1 MGIIIFSGKED
12 MVLPETWPGIAALI
26 MLTGATVGGA
36 VTALLLLTDKSAP
49 INIDL
54 GMLHGRIGVLG
65 ILLLVAT
72 IFMGAES
79 NLSIMPAIGTYI
91 ITVIGGATLY
101 FLIRRKGILPKLIIL
116 AHGSFAIASLAILVF
131 GLPI

>member
-1 MGIIIFSGKED
+1 MGIIIFSGKDD
-12 MVLPETWPGIAALI
+12 MELPETWLGIAALI
-26 MLTGATVGGA
+26 MLIGATMGGA

-65 ILLLVAT
+65 ILLLVAS
-72 IFMGAES
+72 IYMGTES
-79 NLSIMPAIGTYI
+79 NLTIMPAIGTYL

-101 FLIRRKGILPKLIIL
+101 FLIRRKGILPKIIIF
-116 AHGSFAIASLAILVF
+116 AHGSFAIASMAILVF